1 MDDLSYLSKL
11 IKIMFYNESEKLET
25 SQNIQYWQEH
35 PDEFVEKFLG
45 IKLFQYQ
52 KIVIK
57 ILAKNSKERNK

>member
-1 MDDLSYLSKL
+1 MDDLSHLNKL
-11 IKIMFYNESEKLET
+11 IKVMFYNESEKLET
-25 SQNIQYWQEH
+25 IQNAQYWQEH

-45 IKLFQYQ
+45 LKLFEYQ